1 MISQFF
7 KAWFG
12 DFSKEELKKFILLGG
27 IFAFVIGVYWTLRP
41 MKDSIFMS
49 LVGAEYQPIAKIV
62 SMVIL
67 FPIVIFYNKLV
78 DKYKRHHV
86 FYLLGGIYFV
96 LTLIFGFMFMS
107 PTFGLA
113 STETSLYSR
122 LLGWSWYVYVE
133 SFGSLM
139 VALFWAFASDTS
151 SPESA
156 KKGFSLVVMIGQLG
170 SMMGPKFLTPLGK
183 TVFSNSAPVVLI
195 CAGLIIPI
203 VLGVY
208 YFMITTPKDQLVG
221 FHGKDEAAVEATHEP
236 GFFEGLKLMFSQPY
250 LLGIFGIIAIY
261 EIIITIIDFHFKMM
275 VQANFSDEAS
285 RTFYLGDYAFYVNLV
300 AFLCLL
306 LGVSNVQRRL
316 GLTVSLTMMPF
327 IVAGMTF
334 LFKIYPNVAVLFWIM
349 VAAKAV
355 NYALNSPSQKQ
366 LYVPTTPDA
375 KYKAQAW
382 IETFGSRGSK
392 AASSVY
398 NNMTKSFQ
406 TWFGKEAGIA
416 WHIILGSYMAFGLA
430 AAWFFIALYLGRT
443 YTKAV
448 NEKRVVC

>member
-12 DFSKEELKKFILLGG
+12 DFSKEELKKFLRLGV

-49 LVGAEYQPIAKIV
+49 LVGAEYQPYAKIV
-62 SMVIL
+62 SMLIL
-67 FPIVIFYNKLV
+67 FPIVIFYSKLV

-86 FYLLGGIYFV
+86 FYVLGTIYFF
-96 LTLIFGFMFMS
+96 LTLFFGFMFMS
-107 PTFGLA
+107 PTFGLSSAHDTWA
-113 STETSLYSR
+113 SN
-122 LLGWSWYVYVE
+122 LLGWAWYVYVE

-156 KKGFSLVVMIGQLG
+156 KKGFSLVIMIGQLG

-195 CAGLIIPI
+195 CAGLILPI
-203 VLGVY
+203 ILGVY
-208 YFMITTPKDQLVG
+208 YFMVATPKDQLVG
-221 FHGKDEAAVEATHEP
+221 FHGKDEAEVEASHEP
-236 GFFEGLKLMFSQPY
+236 GLFEGLKLMFSQPY
-250 LLGIFGIIAIY
+250 LLGIFGVIAIY

-275 VQANFSDEAS
+275 VQSNFADEAS

-300 AFLCLL
+300 SFICLL
-306 LGVSNVQRRL
+306 LGVSNIQRRL
-316 GLTVSLTMMPF
+316 GITISLTMMPF
-327 IVAGMTF
+327 IVAGMVL
-334 LFKIYPNVAVLFWIM
+334 LFKVYPNVAVLFWIM

-355 NYALNSPSQKQ
+355 NYALNSPSMKQ

-392 AASSVY
+392 AASSGY
-398 NNMTKSFQ
+398 NALTKPFQ
-406 TWFGKEAGIA
+406 RWFGSAAGIS
-416 WHIILGSYMAFGLA
+416 WHIILGSYLAFGLA
-430 AAWFFIALYLGRT
+430 AVWFFIALYLGRT